1 MSQLNDYDLL
11 SDILS
16 DKKFL
21 PALEKEILHYLQKDE
36 LPSSVAHPLD
46 ADSLDVLRELKDS
59 IQDSKNLL
67 YSNVGKLNAFWS
79 KQITKAIQCLRLFD
93 NREPFKQ
100 APDKTIVAYGM
111 ENLNKYYQSYT
122 EFEGL
127 LYGANV
133 HYRDHVIHVF
143 RVWLIGLNVIIK
155 KNFDVKSLDGLKDDW
170 EHIGGL
176 SKCEKISMWTI
187 IAFCHDLGYPL
198 EKSKE
203 ILKVTQSMMQ
213 EIVTDSKITA
223 DFSFVGTQLSINEYI
238 VKFISTKMK
247 NKGDIDKDNNKLYYG
262 RVQPKYYLKL
272 VKSLEEF
279 KHGVVGAI
287 TIYKALLYFLESDF
301 NLNDDYQYSMEDARQ
316 FYIRREILRAIAS
329 HTCSEIYNIK
339 VTTFSSLLY
348 ISDELQNWDRKDW
361 HSLYSAQEL
370 KKSEVTINNFDEKSI
385 SYTEE
390 IQIGPKADMK
400 KFLCDLFM
408 KQYDKYKK
416 KFRDGQYTASR
427 EFDITDNIVVEKN
440 VDGTSK
446 PKAEITISIRG
457 NSSSDSFSIKYN
469 EHYQENDKIDE
480 SDIASSVF
488 KHEFKIEN
496 SLT

>member
-16 DKKFL
+16 NEDFVKV
-21 PALEKEILHYLQKDE
+21 LEQEILGYIGDE
-36 LPSSVAHPLD
+36 KLSKSVAHPLD
-46 ADSLDVLRELKDS
+46 TEALKDLRELKES
-59 IQDSKNLL
+59 IHDGENLSYSK
-67 YSNVGKLNAFWS
+67 VEKLNTFWGQ
-79 KQITKAIQCLRLFD
+79 QITKAIQCLRFFD
-93 NREPFKQ
+93 SREPFKQ
-100 APDKTIVAYGM
+100 APGKTIVAYGM
-111 ENLNKYYQSYT
+111 ENLNKYYQNYT

-127 LYGANV
+127 LYGANA
-133 HYRDHVIHVF
+133 HYRDHVFHVF

-170 EHIGGL
+170 ASIGGL

-247 NKGDIDKDNNKLYYG
+247 NKGETDENKNKLYCG

-301 NLNDDYQYSMEDARQ
+301 NLNDDYQYSEEDARQ

-329 HTCSEIYNIK
+329 HTCPEIYNIK
-339 VTTFSSLLY
+339 ITTFSSLLY
-348 ISDELQNWDRKDW
+348 ICDELQNWDRKDW

-370 KKSEVTINNFDEKSI
+370 NKSGVEIDKFNEKTI
-385 SYTEE
+385 SYIER
-390 IQIGPKADMK
+390 IQIGSKADIK
-400 KFLCDLFM
+400 KFLCDLFL

-416 KFRDGQYTASR
+416 KFRDGQDTASR
-427 EFDITDNIVVEKN
+427 EFDIIDTIIVEKN
-440 VDGTSK
+440 VEGTSK
-446 PKAEITISIRG
+446 PEAKIVISIRG
-457 NSSSDSFSIKYN
+457 NSLSDSFSIKYN
-469 EHYQENDKIDE
+469 EHYKAEDKIKDA
-480 SDIASSVF
+480 DIASSVF
-488 KHEFKIEN
+488 KHEFKNE
-496 SLT
+496 